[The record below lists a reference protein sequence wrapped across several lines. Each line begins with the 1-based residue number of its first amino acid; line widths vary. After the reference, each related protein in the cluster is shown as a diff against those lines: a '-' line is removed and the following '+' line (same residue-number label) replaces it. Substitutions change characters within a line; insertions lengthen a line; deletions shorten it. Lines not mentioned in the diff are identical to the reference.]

1 MEQNFWSKLQAVDR
15 RILYAILIVAVVCGL
30 YIKVDV
36 PAKAADSSVMFY
48 KSFQELDLDKPV
60 LLQSDWTNSTRGE
73 SQGHLE
79 AILKMLAYRRQKF
92 VLFSLADPQAPQ
104 VARNVLRFV
113 NETLPEDKKLV
124 LGRDYVDLGFFPN
137 AEGTTQGMA
146 VNLRSTWQGRKT
158 KTPDGQEID
167 IFRSDVLKNV
177 RKIEDVAAVVYI
189 TASATVDVGIQRLGG
204 RVKLLCMCTG
214 VVGPTLLPY
223 FSSGQLSGVAI
234 GLKGVYDI
242 EMMMYFGINKRQADG
257 KDPRVTSTN
266 VQGVIEPIEGYQH
279 VGRGKTYYAA
289 LNVVLALLIVAIV
302 VGNVAMFASGQNKR
316 KV

>member
-15 RILYAILIVAVVCGL
+15 RILYAILVLAVVSGL

-36 PAKAADSSVMFY
+36 PAKAADSSISFY
-48 KSFQELDLDKPV
+48 NSFEKLDPEKPV

-92 VLFSLADPQAPQ
+92 VLYSLADPQAPQ

-113 NETLPEDKKLV
+113 NLTLPEDKKLV
-124 LGRDYVDLGFFPN
+124 LGRDYIDLGYFPN
-137 AEGTTQGMA
+137 AEGTTQAMG
-146 VNLRSTWQGRKT
+146 VNLRSAWQGRKT
-158 KTPDGQEID
+158 KTPDRQEID

-177 RKIEDVAAVVYI
+177 RRIEDVAAVVYI
-189 TASATVDVGIQRLGG
+189 TASATIDVGIQRLSGK
-204 RVKLLCMCTG
+204 VTLLCMCTG

-223 FSSGQLSGVAI
+223 YSSGQLSGVAI
-234 GLKGVYDI
+234 GLKGVYDV
-242 EMMMYFGINKRQADG
+242 EMMMYYGINKRQADG
-257 KDPRVTSTN
+257 KDPKIASTN
-266 VQGVIEPIEGYQH
+266 VSGVIEPIDGYQH

-289 LNVVLALLIVAIV
+289 LNVVLMLLIVAIV

-316 KV
+316 KS